1 MSVLAARG
9 LLAPGEPF
17 MHESLIGSV
26 FSCRIEET
34 TTVGDQPAVIPSV
47 AGQAWITGI
56 SQIGMDPTDPFADG
70 YTLPD
75 LWLRSV

>member
-1 MSVLAARG
+1 MAVLSARG

-17 MHESLIGSV
+17 MHESIIGSL
-26 FSCRIEET
+26 FSCRIEEAS
-34 TTVGDQPAVIPSV
+34 TVGSHQAIIPSV

-56 SQIGMDPTDPFADG
+56 SQVGMDPTDPFADG

-75 LWLRSV
+75 VWLRSI